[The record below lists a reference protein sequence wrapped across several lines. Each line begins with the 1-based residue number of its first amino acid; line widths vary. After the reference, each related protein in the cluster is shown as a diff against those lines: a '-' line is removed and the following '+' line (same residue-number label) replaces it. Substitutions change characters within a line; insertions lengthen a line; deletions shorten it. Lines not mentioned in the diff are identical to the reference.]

1 MDSELRAIREARL
14 AQLRNQSAL
23 SSNNKNNSNI
33 DNTNSNG
40 NANQVSGVS
49 STLTPFLEQQA
60 LERLSRVSLV
70 RPERV
75 AAVEQYLQRIISSG
89 QLRHKINENEIV
101 QILNG
106 ISKQE
111 NSHTDSK
118 IIFERKDS
126 TDPFDP
132 FDVTNNGSK
141 KQNNNSNSDSEDD
154 FFDE

>member
-14 AQLRNQSAL
+14 AQLKNQSTL
-23 SSNNKNNSNI
+23 RNNSGTDNNI
-33 DNTNSNG
+33 NNTTGNSNTN
-40 NANQVSGVS
+40 QVDGVS
-49 STLTPFLEQQA
+49 STLTPFLEQRA

-89 QLRHKINENEIV
+89 QLKHKINENEIV

-111 NSHTDSK
+111 NSHTDSR
-118 IIFERKDS
+118 IIFERKDN
-126 TDPFDP
+126 TDPFDS
-132 FDVTNNGSK
+132 FNVVNNNSK
-141 KQNNNSNSDSEDD
+141 EQNTNSNSDSEDD

>member
-1 MDSELRAIREARL
+1 MDSELQAIREARL
-14 AQLRNQSAL
+14 AQLKNQSTL
-23 SSNNKNNSNI
+23 SGGNGSSRNINNTHGNNNV
-33 DNTNSNG
+33 
-40 NANQVSGVS
+40 NQVSGVS

-60 LERLSRVSLV
+60 LERLSRVFLV

-111 NSHTDSK
+111 NSQTDSK
-118 IIFERKDS
+118 IIFERKDN
-126 TDPFDP
+126 TDPFGS
-132 FDVTNNGSK
+132 FDFSKNKTNQ
-141 KQNNNSNSDSEDD
+141 QNTHPSSDSEDD